1 MLDLKNNNQNELDIL
16 QASVVQDLYGALLL
30 IKNAEEMACFFKD
43 LCTPQE
49 IRALAERW
57 RVCQL
62 LNTGELSYR
71 EINQLT
77 GASLATIGRVARFL
91 KEEPHHGY
99 QLVLTRLPKKNIKK

>member
-1 MLDLKNNNQNELDIL
+1 MEYNDQDKLYDQAVRELFE
-16 QASVVQDLYGALLL
+16 ALLL
-30 IKNAEEMACFFKD
+30 IKTADEMAKFFKD

-57 RVCQL
+57 RVCRL
-62 LNTGELSYR
+62 LNVGDLSYR
-71 EINQLT
+71 EINSKT

-99 QLVLTRLPKKNIKK
+99 RMILNRMKNKGEW

>member
-1 MLDLKNNNQNELDIL
+1 MAGLEDNLDNLSDGNAIAELF
-16 QASVVQDLYGALLL
+16 QALLL
-30 IKNAEEMACFFKD
+30 IKSAAEMEVFFKD

-57 RVCQL
+57 RVCRL
-62 LNTGELSYR
+62 LNSGSLSYR
-71 EINQLT
+71 DINNLT

-99 QLVLTRLPKKNIKK
+99 QMVLKRLVKK